1 MSPRLPWRTLVVLA
15 VLNLGGCATT
25 PPSSFYLLSALS
37 ATDGPPIRADSELA
51 IGLGPVSFPVFLD
64 RPQIVTQTAGN
75 RLAVDEFHR
84 WGGTLQDDF
93 MRVWSEN
100 LARLLGTS
108 RILIL
113 PSEVRYPL
121 DVRIAAE
128 VLAFQGTVDAGA
140 LLKVRWVVLD
150 PNLDQVLAVRE
161 SRYQRPLAAPGDE
174 NALIGALS
182 ATLADFSQ
190 EVATLVQTLPKSAP
204 ESDQAQ

>member
-1 MSPRLPWRTLVVLA
+1 MLLVLTVLG
-15 VLNLGGCATT
+15 LGGCAST

-37 ATDGPPIRADSELA
+37 ATNEQPIPADSALA

-108 RILIL
+108 RILVL

-121 DVRIAAE
+121 DVRISAE
-128 VLAFQGTVDAGA
+128 VLAFQGTADDQA
-140 LLKVRWVVLD
+140 LLKVRWVILD
-150 PNLDQVLAVRE
+150 PNLEQVLAVRE
-161 SRYQRPLAAPGDE
+161 SRYQRPLAEPGDE
-174 NALIGALS
+174 NALIDAMS
-182 ATLADFSQ
+182 ATLADFSR
-190 EVATLVQTLPKSAP
+190 EVATLVRDLPSRSPAR
-204 ESDQAQ
+204 EW